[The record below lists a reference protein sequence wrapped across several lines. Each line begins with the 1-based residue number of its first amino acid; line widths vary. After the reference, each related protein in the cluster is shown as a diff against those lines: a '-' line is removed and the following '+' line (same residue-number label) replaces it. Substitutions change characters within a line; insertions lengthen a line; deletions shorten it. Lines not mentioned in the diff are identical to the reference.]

1 MFDQVID
8 YTRNNPG
15 LITALCAALVIIL
28 LYLWYSGSIGGSSGG
43 RRSSRT
49 RGKKGSGPDKYE
61 KIDDNIEEE
70 IQDVLAEFK

>member
-1 MFDQVID
+1 MLEQVID

-15 LITALCAALVIIL
+15 LVTALCAALALIL
-28 LYLWYSGSIGGSSGG
+28 LYLWFSGSLGGSCGSKK
-43 RRSSRT
+43 RSRNRKS
-49 RGKKGSGPDKYE
+49 SGPDKYE